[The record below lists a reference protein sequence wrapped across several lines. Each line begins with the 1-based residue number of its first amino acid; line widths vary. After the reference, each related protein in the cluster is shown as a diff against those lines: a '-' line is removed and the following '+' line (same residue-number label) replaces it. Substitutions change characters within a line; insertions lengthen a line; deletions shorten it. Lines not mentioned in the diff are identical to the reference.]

1 MTEKNILEQDRITDL
16 STVFRED
23 VEQDVDLVVQDKL
36 VKAGITEDELD
47 AMREAAQAVMKPVQS
62 EADMKALQKVL
73 TPIVAMRTRIKAIC
87 KKGREHSNMVSKAWI
102 AKEKEYVAMVAT
114 VEDPLTTYKEA
125 WKAEQER
132 IKAEE
137 EAEARR
143 ILQARYAELEGIG
156 MVRRTA
162 TIDAPERY
170 EIGPVMFPV
179 DRIDTA
185 DLGAW
190 MHMTDTARAEAAKIN
205 AARAE
210 AEAKAKAESDR
221 LAAAQAELD
230 RKAKELADQEAA
242 MQARIAAM
250 NAKVEE
256 GRTNEVKAIGANG
269 MESPMRPYAQ
279 YDDADWTAKIEAL
292 KVTVEVRKAKEAEAA
307 AKAEEER
314 KANEERIRAEAV
326 KEEQERER
334 LRIEAE
340 KEAAAR
346 HTAALNDRGRW
357 LEWTA
362 AIKLSAPTMDS
373 EAGKNAVARVL
384 AGLDKMTNE
393 ITNDSTAE

>member
-1 MTEKNILEQDRITDL
+1 MEKNIIEQDRITDL

-23 VEQDVDLVVQDKL
+23 VEQDVDVVIQDKL
-36 VKAGITEDELD
+36 SKGGITEDMLD
-47 AMREAAQAVMKPVQS
+47 SLPGLAEVQAVMRPVES
-62 EADMKALQKVL
+62 EEDMKALQKVL
-73 TPIVAMRTRIKAIC
+73 TKVVTTRTRIVAVC
-87 KKGREHSNMVSKAWI
+87 KKGRELSNMVSKAWV
-102 AKEKEYVAMVAT
+102 AKEKEYVARVAT
-114 VEDPLTTYKEA
+114 VEDPLTAYKEE
-125 WKAEQER
+125 WKQKQER

-143 ILQARYAELEGIG
+143 ILQGRYAELEAIG
-156 MVRRTA
+156 MIRRTA

-170 EIGPVMFPV
+170 EIGAVMYTLDKV
-179 DRIDTA
+179 GTA
-185 DLGAW
+185 DMGAW
-190 MHMTDTARAEAAKIN
+190 MHMTDTAKAEAAKIN

-210 AEAKAKAESDR
+210 AEAKAKAEADR

-230 RKAKELADQEAA
+230 RKAKELAEQEAA

-256 GRTNEVKAIGANG
+256 GRANEVKAISANG
-269 MESPMRPYAQ
+269 MEAPMRPYAQ
-279 YDDADWTAKIEAL
+279 YDDADWTAKMEAL
-292 KVTVEVRKAKEAEAA
+292 KVTVEARKVKEAEAA

-326 KEEQERER
+326 REEQERER
-334 LRIEAE
+334 RRIEAE

-362 AIKLSAPTMDS
+362 SIKLSAPTMDG

-393 ITNDSTAE
+393 ITNAQ

>member
-1 MTEKNILEQDRITDL
+1 MEKNIIEQDRITDL

-36 VKAGITEDELD
+36 VKAGITEEEVA
-47 AMREAAQAVMKPVQS
+47 AMREAAQAVMKPVES
-62 EADMKALQKVL
+62 EADMKSLQKVL

-102 AKEKEYVAMVAT
+102 AKEKEYVALVAT
-114 VEDPLTTYKEA
+114 VEDPLTAYKEA

-132 IKAEE
+132 VKAEE
-137 EAEARR
+137 EAEAKR

-190 MHMTDTARAEAAKIN
+190 MHMTDTAKAEAAKIN

-210 AEAKAKAESDR
+210 AEAKAKAEADR

-230 RKAKELADQEAA
+230 RKAKELADKEEA

-256 GRTNEVKAIGANG
+256 GRANEVKAIGANG
-269 MESPMRPYAQ
+269 MEAPMRPYAQ
-279 YDDADWTAKIEAL
+279 YDDADWSAKIEAL
-292 KVTVEVRKAKEAEAA
+292 KVTVEARKVKEAEAA
-307 AKAEEER
+307 AKAEEDR
-314 KANEERIRAEAV
+314 KANEDRIQAEAV

-334 LRIEAE
+334 LRIKAE

-362 AIKLSAPTMDS
+362 SIKLSAPTMDS

-384 AGLDKMTNE
+384 AGLDKMTNDLS
-393 ITNDSTAE
+393 ISTK

>member
-1 MTEKNILEQDRITDL
+1 MEKNIIEQDRITDL

-36 VKAGITEDELD
+36 VKAGITEEVVV
-47 AMREAAQAVMKPVQS
+47 AMREAAQAVMKPVES

-102 AKEKEYVAMVAT
+102 AKEKEYVALVAT
-114 VEDPLTTYKEA
+114 VEDPLTAYKEA

-137 EAEARR
+137 EAEAKR

-190 MHMTDTARAEAAKIN
+190 MHMTDTAKAEAAKIN

-210 AEAKAKAESDR
+210 AEAKAKEEADR

-279 YDDADWTAKIEAL
+279 YGDDDWTAKMEAL
-292 KVTVEVRKAKEAEAA
+292 KVTVEARKVKEAEAA
-307 AKAEEER
+307 ARAEEER

-326 KEEQERER
+326 
-334 LRIEAE
+334 EAE
-340 KEAAAR
+340 RVRVEAAER
-346 HTAALNDRGRW
+346 
-357 LEWTA
+357 A
-362 AIKLSAPTMDS
+362 AIAVAAERKARMNDQQKWSVWIETIKGTAPAMNSA
-373 EAGKNAVARVL
+373 AGKNAVARVL

-393 ITNDSTAE
+393 INNAQ

>member
-1 MTEKNILEQDRITDL
+1 MENNIIEQDRITDL

-36 VKAGITEDELD
+36 VKAGVTEEVVV

-114 VEDPLTTYKEA
+114 VEDPLTAYKEA
-125 WKAEQER
+125 WRAEQER

-170 EIGPVMFPV
+170 EIGAVMFPV
-179 DRIDTA
+179 ERIDTA

-190 MHMTDTARAEAAKIN
+190 MHMTDTAKAEAAKIN

-210 AEAKAKAESDR
+210 AEAKAKAEADR
-221 LAAAQAELD
+221 LSAAQAELD

-256 GRTNEVKAIGANG
+256 GRANEVKAIGANG
-269 MESPMRPYAQ
+269 MEAPMRPYAQ
-279 YDDADWTAKIEAL
+279 YDDADWTARMEAL
-292 KVTVEVRKAKEAEAA
+292 KADVEARKVKEAQAA

-314 KANEERIRAEAV
+314 KANEERIWAEAV
-326 KEEQERER
+326 
-334 LRIEAE
+334 EAE
-340 KEAAAR
+340 RVRVEAAER
-346 HTAALNDRGRW
+346 
-357 LEWTA
+357 A
-362 AIKLSAPTMDS
+362 AIAVAAERNARMSDKQKWGEWMETIRGTVPEMRSA
-373 EAGKNAVARVL
+373 AGKNAVARVL

-393 ITNDSTAE
+393 ITNAQ

>member
-1 MTEKNILEQDRITDL
+1 MEKNIIEQDRTTDL

-36 VKAGITEDELD
+36 VKAGITEEEVA
-47 AMREAAQAVMKPVQS
+47 AMREAAQAVMKPVES

-73 TPIVAMRTRIKAIC
+73 TPIVAMRNRIKAIC

-102 AKEKEYVAMVAT
+102 AKEKEYVALVAT
-114 VEDPLTTYKEA
+114 VEDPLTAYKEA

-132 IKAEE
+132 VKAEE
-137 EAEARR
+137 EAEAKR

-190 MHMTDTARAEAAKIN
+190 MHMTDTAKAEAAKIN

-210 AEAKAKAESDR
+210 AEAKAKAEADR

-256 GRTNEVKAIGANG
+256 GRANEVKAIGANG
-269 MESPMRPYAQ
+269 MEAPMRPYAQ
-279 YDDADWTAKIEAL
+279 YDDADWTAKMEAL
-292 KVTVEVRKAKEAEAA
+292 KVTVEARKVKEAEAA
-307 AKAEEER
+307 ARAEEER
-314 KANEERIRAEAV
+314 KANEERIRIEAV
-326 KEEQERER
+326 KAEQERV
-334 LRIEAE
+334 
-340 KEAAAR
+340 EAAER
-346 HTAALNDRGRW
+346 
-357 LEWTA
+357 A
-362 AIKLSAPTMDS
+362 AIAVVAERKARMNDQQKWSGWIETIKGTAPAMNS

-384 AGLDKMTNE
+384 AGLDKMTN
-393 ITNDSTAE
+393 DLSVSTK

>member
-1 MTEKNILEQDRITDL
+1 MEKNIIEQDRITDL

-23 VEQDVDLVVQDKL
+23 VEQDVNLVVQDKL
-36 VKAGITEDELD
+36 VKAGITEEEVA
-47 AMREAAQAVMKPVQS
+47 AMREAAQAVMKPVES

-73 TPIVAMRTRIKAIC
+73 TPIVAMRTRIRAIC

-102 AKEKEYVAMVAT
+102 AKEKEYVALVAT
-114 VEDPLTTYKEA
+114 VEDPLTAYKEA

-132 IKAEE
+132 VKAEE
-137 EAEARR
+137 EAEAKR

-190 MHMTDTARAEAAKIN
+190 MHMTDTAKAEAAKIN

-210 AEAKAKAESDR
+210 AEAKAKAEADR
-221 LAAAQAELD
+221 LAAARAELD

-256 GRTNEVKAIGANG
+256 GRANEVKAIGANG
-269 MESPMRPYAQ
+269 MEAPARPYAQ
-279 YDDADWTAKIEAL
+279 YNDADWTAKMEAL
-292 KVTVEVRKAKEAEAA
+292 KATVEARKLMEAEAA

-326 KEEQERER
+326 
-334 LRIEAE
+334 EAE
-340 KEAAAR
+340 RVRVEAAERAAIAVAAERKAR
-346 HTAALNDRGRW
+346 MSDRGRW

-362 AIKLSAPTMDS
+362 SIKLSAPTMDS
-373 EAGKNAVARVL
+373 EAWKNAVARVMS
-384 AGLDKMTNE
+384 GLDKMTDE
-393 ITNDSTAE
+393 ITNAE